1 MDVDWITDQIA
12 IGNYL
17 EAQNVALLKRHGFR
31 SALSLD
37 GTFGGHRAAEFG
49 LAEVVSYTLI
59 DGPGNDPRVLRFA
72 VDDLRRLA
80 ASHAPVLV
88 QCHAGRS
95 RSAVVVAALL
105 MQALG
110 IGAGEA
116 IARVTDKRE
125 VNITP
130 ALVALLSKLET

>member
-1 MDVDWITDQIA
+1 
-12 IGNYL
+12 
-17 EAQNVALLKRHGFR
+17 
-31 SALSLD
+31 LSK
-37 GTFGGHRAAEFG
+37 F
-49 LAEVVSYTLI
+49 
-59 DGPGNDPRVLRFA
+59 PRPFLRFA

-80 ASHAPVLV
+80 ASHGPVLV

-110 IGAGEA
+110 IGVGEA
-116 IARVTDKRE
+116 VARVTAKRE

-130 ALVALLSKLET
+130 ALVDLLGKLET